1 MRTGRR
7 GFLAGLVM
15 SGLVLST
22 GFASTAES
30 TDSSNPLHLQ
40 NGKIFINGQPQ
51 PGTYSAEMTS
61 FKFLYFYVPSQGLF
75 VISSSEFDHAIQAGK
90 FEDRELQFD
99 VSGIAFKLVSSRP
112 ILGKTSRP
120 LWVHYDPRFTLDVK
134 SIMFGYGDSESAPYD
149 WPKQVG
155 KHI

>member
-1 MRTGRR
+1 M
-7 GFLAGLVM
+7 AGLLA

-22 GFASTAES
+22 GLTSKAQSTE
-30 TDSSNPLHLQ
+30 SSNPFHLQ
-40 NGKIFINGQPQ
+40 NGKIFINDQAQ
-51 PGTYSAEMTS
+51 PGTYSAEMTN
-61 FKFLYFYVPSQGLF
+61 FRFLYVYIPAQGLF
-75 VISSSEFDHAIQAGK
+75 VISDREFNRAIQAGK

-99 VSGIAFKLVSSRP
+99 VSGIAFKLVSSRSM
-112 ILGKTSRP
+112 LGQASRP
-120 LWVHYDPRFTLDVK
+120 LWVNYDPQFTLDVK